1 MSLFHKKENEKGPQ
15 EISEQDLKE
24 STKEII
30 ARVQCPYQVFAEGT
44 LPAVVNKAYEKAR
57 ERGWQEGFV
66 PILVQSDDTLA
77 EWLGILDDESYSID
91 TIRKQER
98 QDAAEILQQRYGD
111 YMEIYEDEMGDRE
124 TWEEER
130 DREFMGEMEGGELLD
145 TLTSFV
151 SFSGNGIEE
160 TILFEIPAENPWEV
174 IAWMPM
180 GGWNECPDASE
191 MMEICRYWYEKYGAV
206 PAAFSHDTLEFVL
219 DRAAGD
225 EKTSWEIAKEH
236 YAFCPDRV
244 DQGTESGTL
253 GEVADSIRL
262 STVWY
267 FWCD

>member
-1 MSLFHKKENEKGPQ
+1 
-15 EISEQDLKE
+15 
-24 STKEII
+24 
-30 ARVQCPYQVFAEGT
+30 
-44 LPAVVNKAYEKAR
+44 
-57 ERGWQEGFV
+57 
-66 PILVQSDDTLA
+66 
-77 EWLGILDDESYSID
+77 
-91 TIRKQER
+91 
-98 QDAAEILQQRYGD
+98 
-111 YMEIYEDEMGDRE
+111 MEIYEDEMGDRE

-130 DREFMGEMEGGELLD
+130 DREFMGEMEGGEPLD

-267 FWCD
+267 FWWD